1 MKQKILFLMADL
13 GGGGAEKVLVNLVNA
28 LPADKYDI
36 TIRTIFG
43 KGVNA
48 KFLAPH
54 IKYSSLLPFRMT
66 GGYVMLQKLIS
77 RNMLYKLMVRGK
89 YDIEIA
95 YMMHVPTRAL
105 SGSNSS
111 AKKFAWSHTLHISQN
126 AYRSSSEFMATYR
139 GLDGIAFVSRDS
151 LLDFNTSYFVHPYG
165 RVVHNVIDSKSIINK
180 GNESIP
186 IPLNPSVLN
195 LCSVGRLSK
204 EKGYLRL
211 VKSLGELHNEGL
223 KNWHLYLLGEGGER
237 DAIIEIAHKYGV
249 ADRVTLLGFQTN
261 PHKYVSKMD
270 LFVCSSETEG
280 YSTAVTESMILGV
293 PVLTTDCSGMNE
305 IIGDSGA
312 GIIVPNSTV
321 SLKAGLRQVLSDNN
335 LLAEMKV
342 KASERSR
349 IFDTQNLIAEFENF
363 INGKA

>member
-1 MKQKILFLMADL
+1 MKQKILFLIADL

-54 IKYSSLLPFRMT
+54 IKYSSLLPCKMIR
-66 GGYVMLQKLIS
+66 GYVMLQKLIP
-77 RNMLYKLMVRGK
+77 RRWLYKLLVQGK

-95 YMMHVPTRAL
+95 YMMHAPTRAL
-105 SGSNSS
+105 GGSNSS
-111 AKKFAWSHTLHISQN
+111 AKKYAWSHILHMSQI
-126 AYRSSSEFMATYR
+126 AYRNKDEFLSTYQS
-139 GLDGIAFVSRDS
+139 LDGIAFVSRDAMQ
-151 LLDFNTSYFVHPYG
+151 DFNNSYFVHPYG
-165 RVVHNVIDSKSIINK
+165 RIVHNVVSSDYIRSCGK
-180 GNESIP
+180 ESIP
-186 IPLNPSVLN
+186 VEIDNRSIN
-195 LCSVGRLSK
+195 LCSVGRLCQQ
-204 EKGYLRL
+204 KGYIRL
-211 VKSLGELHNEGL
+211 IMSLGELHKEGL
-223 KNWHLYLLGEGGER
+223 KNWHLYLLGEGEDR

-249 ADRVTLLGFQTN
+249 SDRVTLLGFQAN

-312 GIIVPNSTV
+312 GIIVPNSTE
-321 SLKAGLRQVLSDNN
+321 SLKAGLRQVLSDKD
-335 LLAEMKV
+335 LLAEMKI
-342 KASERSR
+342 KASERSK

-363 INGKA
+363 IDGKA

>member
-1 MKQKILFLMADL
+1 MVNSNLIKDSSNDDI
-13 GGGGAEKVLVNLVNA
+13 NLV
-28 LPADKYDI
+28 LD
-36 TIRTIFG
+36 
-43 KGVNA
+43 
-48 KFLAPH
+48 H
-54 IKYSSLLPFRMT
+54 
-66 GGYVMLQKLIS
+66 
-77 RNMLYKLMVRGK
+77 
-89 YDIEIA
+89 
-95 YMMHVPTRAL
+95 
-105 SGSNSS
+105 
-111 AKKFAWSHTLHISQN
+111 
-126 AYRSSSEFMATYR
+126 RS
-139 GLDGIAFVSRDS
+139 V
-151 LLDFNTSYFVHPYG
+151 
-165 RVVHNVIDSKSIINK
+165 
-180 GNESIP
+180 
-186 IPLNPSVLN
+186 N

-204 EKGYLRL
+204 EKGYFRL

-237 DAIIEIAHKYGV
+237 DAITQIAHKYGV

-312 GIIVPNSTV
+312 GIIVPNSTE
-321 SLKAGLRQVLSDNN
+321 SLKTGLRQVLSDKD
-335 LLAEMKV
+335 LLAEMKI
-342 KASERSR
+342 KASERSK

>member
-48 KFLAPH
+48 EFLAPH
-54 IKYSSLLPFRMT
+54 IKYSSLLPCKMIR
-66 GGYVMLQKLIS
+66 GYVMLQKLIP
-77 RNMLYKLMVRGK
+77 RRWLYKLLVQGK

-105 SGSNSS
+105 GGSNSS

-126 AYRSSSEFMATYR
+126 AYRNNEEFISTYQE
-139 GLDGIAFVSRDS
+139 LDGIAFVSRDAMQ
-151 LLDFNTSYFVHPYG
+151 DFCSNYFVHPYG
-165 RVVHNVIDSKSIINK
+165 RVVHNMVNSGLIKNSSNDDIH
-180 GNESIP
+180 
-186 IPLNPSVLN
+186 LVLDHRTVN

-223 KNWHLYLLGEGGER
+223 KNWHLYLLGEGEDR
-237 DAIIEIAHKYGV
+237 DAITQIAHKYGV

-312 GIIVPNSTV
+312 GIIVPNSTE
-321 SLKAGLRQVLSDNN
+321 SLKAGLRQILSDND

-342 KASERSR
+342 NASERSK

>member
-28 LPADKYDI
+28 LSADKYDI
-36 TIRTIFG
+36 TIRTIFS

-54 IKYSSLLPFRMT
+54 IKYSSLLPCKMIR
-66 GGYVMLQKLIS
+66 GYVMLQKLIP
-77 RNMLYKLMVRGK
+77 RRWLYKLLVHGK

-105 SGSNSS
+105 GGSNSS
-111 AKKFAWSHTLHISQN
+111 AKKYAWSHTLHISQN
-126 AYRSSSEFMATYR
+126 AYRSSEEFLATYH

-165 RVVHNVIDSKSIINK
+165 RVVHNVIDSKSIRNN
-180 GNESIP
+180 GNEPIP
-186 IPLNPSVLN
+186 ISLNPSVLN

-204 EKGYLRL
+204 EKGYFRL

-237 DAIIEIAHKYGV
+237 DAITQIAHKYGV
-249 ADRVTLLGFQTN
+249 ADRVTLLGFQAN

-312 GIIVPNSTV
+312 GIIVPNSTE
-321 SLKAGLRQVLSDNN
+321 SLKAGLRQVLSDKD
-335 LLAEMKV
+335 LLAEMKI
-342 KASERSR
+342 KASERSK